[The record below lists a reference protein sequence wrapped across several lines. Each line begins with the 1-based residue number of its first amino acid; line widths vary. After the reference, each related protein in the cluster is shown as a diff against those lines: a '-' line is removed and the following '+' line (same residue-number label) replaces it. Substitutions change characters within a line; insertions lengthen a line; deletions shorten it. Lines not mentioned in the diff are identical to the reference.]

1 MRIYVQ
7 LGRLGDIL
15 NLLPI
20 AWDHHQSGQRC
31 GIMVAKEFSDV
42 LDGCSYVDKIVFD
55 GKPFE
60 ISKAVAK
67 ARTISPDV
75 VTTQVLGPEQ
85 ECTKH
90 TYSQVD
96 PPHAI
101 TDSFCREAWRLA
113 GNRKF
118 GTLPIVF
125 DRREPLR
132 EIKWLPSKRKRQGR
146 KKKMMLVAVG
156 GNSSPFQFKTLL
168 LEILRLRFPRWNII
182 DLSLIQVD
190 RFYDL
195 LGLYEAANV
204 LVAADSAP
212 LHLAYAVPT
221 LPVIALINDKPSLWH
236 GASWRPQHVFHC
248 RYGDFPMR
256 TVGMLQAIA
265 RLENQAHTAHPS
277 PNIVHTWNAYDL
289 NDESLNPTWLNSYA
303 TGIWCAMPFERGA
316 AGRDSQTAFGEAKRL
331 PFVKDILRNACLR
344 QEVDGLICLTRADT
358 CFNNELMLKL
368 TNFRVPV
375 YAHRTIDGAYRP
387 AVDLFAFKKA
397 WWLEHRQESP
407 DFVLGDHRWNRVM
420 LELVKSSGALELQL
434 GTVYQKPKIIP

>member
-60 ISKAVAK
+60 ISK
-67 ARTISPDV
+67 V
-75 VTTQVLGPEQ
+75 V
-85 ECTKH
+85 
-90 TYSQVD
+90 

-212 LHLAYAVPT
+212 LHLAYA
-221 LPVIALINDKPSLWH
+221 
-236 GASWRPQHVFHC
+236 G
-248 RYGDFPMR
+248 
-256 TVGMLQAIA
+256 
-265 RLENQAHTAHPS
+265 
-277 PNIVHTWNAYDL
+277 
-289 NDESLNPTWLNSYA
+289 
-303 TGIWCAMPFERGA
+303 
-316 AGRDSQTAFGEAKRL
+316 
-331 PFVKDILRNACLR
+331 
-344 QEVDGLICLTRADT
+344 
-358 CFNNELMLKL
+358 
-368 TNFRVPV
+368 
-375 YAHRTIDGAYRP
+375 
-387 AVDLFAFKKA
+387 
-397 WWLEHRQESP
+397 
-407 DFVLGDHRWNRVM
+407 
-420 LELVKSSGALELQL
+420 
-434 GTVYQKPKIIP
+434 